1 MQIPGPSIREMLGT
15 PSLVGK
21 LGGSPWAHHAHI
33 HTLTQIDFLFPPP
46 LSDSLPSGRCSRN
59 HKVLG
64 SKLSSNKS
72 LELWAEEVR
81 RKEAREERVDPEVG
95 KLPGFLGSS
104 R

>member
-1 MQIPGPSIREMLGT
+1 MLGT
-15 PSLVGK
+15 PSRLDR
-21 LGGSPWAHHAHI
+21 LGSSPCVHAT
-33 HTLTQIDFLFPPP
+33 HTFTDTLIDFLFPPP
-46 LSDSLPSGRCSRN
+46 PSGSLPSGRCSRN

-81 RKEAREERVDPEVG
+81 RKEAREIRVHSEVG
-95 KLPGFLGSS
+95 KLQGSLGSC